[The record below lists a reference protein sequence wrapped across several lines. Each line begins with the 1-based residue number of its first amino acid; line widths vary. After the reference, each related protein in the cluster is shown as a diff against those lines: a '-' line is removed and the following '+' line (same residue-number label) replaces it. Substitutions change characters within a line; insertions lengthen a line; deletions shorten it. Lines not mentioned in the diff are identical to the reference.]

1 MSQRRLFSLLPPAV
15 LALLWV
21 LPVWTQAP
29 AKAPRGADPAPA
41 AGKKWSVPRTPDG
54 QPDLEGVW
62 DAASMTPLERPVE
75 LGNKEFYTP
84 EEMAAYEKKRGQDL
98 NRDRRDGSAEADLGR
113 AYNEAWFDRGAHL
126 ASDRRTSRLID
137 PPNGRF
143 PALTP
148 AAARKY
154 KDMHAWLAEHAN
166 DGPETRALPDRCL
179 VFSQSGPP
187 FLPGNYNNYYQIVQ
201 SPGVIAIVSE
211 MAHQARMIP
220 VISGKPNQPR
230 LPENIRQWAGDS
242 VGHWEGE
249 TLTIETT
256 NFRASDQSRFGV
268 QYDGMSDENLRV
280 TERLTRT
287 GPHTITYRATIADPT
302 VYTQPWT
309 VEFPLE
315 RTESPV
321 LEYACHEGN
330 YAMTGILSGA
340 RVEEKAAEQNRRRP

>member
-1 MSQRRLFSLLPPAV
+1 MSERRLFLLFASAV
-15 LALLWV
+15 LAV
-21 LPVWTQAP
+21 FCALPVWAQASSTGT
-29 AKAPRGADPAPA
+29 RGAGQTTTT
-41 AGKKWSVPRTPDG
+41 GKKWSVPRTPDG

-62 DAASMTPLERPVE
+62 DAASMTPLERPME

-84 EEMAAYEKKRGQDL
+84 EEMSAYERKRGQDL
-98 NRDRRDGSAEADLGR
+98 NRDRRDGSAETDLGR

-126 ASDRRTSRLID
+126 ASDGRTSRLID

-143 PALTP
+143 PAMIPT
-148 AAARKY
+148 AANKY
-154 KDMHAWLAEHAN
+154 KEMHAWLSEHAS

-201 SPGVIAIVSE
+201 SPGVVAIVSE
-211 MAHQARMIP
+211 MGHQARMIP
-220 VISGKPNQPR
+220 VISARTNQPS
-230 LPENIRQWAGDS
+230 LPQHIKQWAGDS

-249 TLTIETT
+249 TLVIETT
-256 NFRASDQSRFGV
+256 NFRGSDQSRFGV
-268 QYDGMSDENLRV
+268 QYDGMSDENLLV

-287 GPHTITYRATIADPT
+287 GPRTITYRATVVDPT

-340 RVEEKAAEQNRRRP
+340 RVQEKAAAQKNGRQ